1 MTTYGAKITAD
12 DGSNFVAGDA
22 FGVTR
27 TVTAIPSP
35 RVLAK
40 VYLTLK
46 HDPRDAD
53 NVAALQL
60 SITTSGSGSG
70 QITNA
75 GSTGTGVFTFT
86 ISSAQSAALGSLQTF
101 IYDIK
106 AIYDDGEPVT
116 LEVGTLDLERGV
128 TAATT

>member
-1 MTTYGAKITAD
+1 MTIQGAKITAD

-22 FGVTR
+22 FGVNR

-35 RVLAK
+35 RTLAK
-40 VYLTLK
+40 IYLTLK
-46 HDPRDAD
+46 HDARDAD
-53 NVAALQL
+53 PGALQL
-60 SITTSGSGSG
+60 SI
-70 QITNA
+70 NAA
-75 GSTGTGVFTFT
+75 GSSAGKITTVGPTTGAFTFA
-86 ISSAQSAALGSLQTF
+86 ISSAQSAALGPLQTF

-128 TAATT
+128 TAATS